1 MIARGL
7 SWCAWPARVKRNRIS
22 ISKGAQKRQRGRTVA
37 RSTLCEKNETQKS
50 VICGEHARS
59 GTARNIDSERATLSI
74 ESRRTDTLRRA
85 VREDDQRT
93 MMLDVTERQGSQQSK
108 RERSRRPMRAEC
120 NPHHHRH
127 QHHRQRIAP
136 PIVGALTFCPLVLI
150 SYHYF
155 LFLSTYYYMLQL

>member
-1 MIARGL
+1 MIACGL

-74 ESRRTDTLRRA
+74 DSRRTDTLRRA

-93 MMLDVTERQGSQQSK
+93 LMLDVTGAKEANKANRSARDAPQ
-108 RERSRRPMRAEC
+108 ERSAIPATT
-120 NPHHHRH
+120 
-127 QHHRQRIAP
+127 ATAKK
-136 PIVGALTFCPLVLI
+136 VVLGVQ
-150 SYHYF
+150 SSG
-155 LFLSTYYYMLQL
+155 L

>member
-74 ESRRTDTLRRA
+74 DSRRTDTLRRA

-93 MMLDVTERQGSQQSK
+93 LMLDVTGHQRSQQSK
-108 RERSRRPMRAEC
+108 PQRSGRPMRAEC
-120 NPHHHRH
+120 DPRRRHH
-127 QHHRQRIAP
+127 QRICP
-136 PIVGALTFCPLVLI
+136 PIAGALTVCPLVQCNC
-150 SYHYF
+150 SYF
-155 LFLSTYYYMLQL
+155 FFLSTSLYMLQL

>member
-74 ESRRTDTLRRA
+74 DSRRTDTMRRA
-85 VREDDQRT
+85 VHEDDQRT
-93 MMLDVTERQGSQQSK
+93 LMLDVTGAKEANKANGSAQD
-108 RERSRRPMRAEC
+108 
-120 NPHHHRH
+120 
-127 QHHRQRIAP
+127 AP
-136 PIVGALTFCPLVLI
+136 
-150 SYHYF
+150 
-155 LFLSTYYYMLQL
+155 

>member
-1 MIARGL
+1 MSRCTRLIARGL

-74 ESRRTDTLRRA
+74 ESKRTDTLRCA

-93 MMLDVTERQGSQQSK
+93 LMLDVTERQGSQRSK
-108 RERSRRPMRAEC
+108 PQRSRRPMRAKC
-120 NPHHHRH
+120 YPRHSH
-127 QHHRQRIAP
+127 QHRTSP
-136 PIVGALTFCPLVLI
+136 PIVGALISAPLVKCN
-150 SYHYF
+150 Y
-155 LFLSTYYYMLQL
+155 

>member
-74 ESRRTDTLRRA
+74 DSRRTDTLRRA

-93 MMLDVTERQGSQQSK
+93 LMLDVTGAKEANKANRSARDAPQ
-108 RERSRRPMRAEC
+108 ERSAIPTATAAAKELAY
-120 NPHHHRH
+120 
-127 QHHRQRIAP
+127 QSS
-136 PIVGALTFCPLVLI
+136 GL
-150 SYHYF
+150 
-155 LFLSTYYYMLQL
+155 